1 MGLCCKGFSEPPF
14 LFLNNIMIHSSPAYS
29 GEIFF
34 MSKWNIQ
41 KPPHPW
47 PWHVQIISIWLL
59 LNWLWFL
66 LHVLILWW
74 VEPNWS
80 PRPIQY
86 TNIGSII
93 NQITFHSRIIWNR
106 KIQFLLWA
114 NQFSCL
120 LRRSNARH
128 LLKEG
133 WERRQHLQFKLYHA
147 VLPVSS
153 SFVCKRLVPQ
163 PDALCL
169 LTGGHALMTQLT
181 TRCSKVWIPL

>member
-1 MGLCCKGFSEPPF
+1 
-14 LFLNNIMIHSSPAYS
+14 MIHSSPAYS
-29 GEIFF
+29 GEKKFYVQVKYTKAT
-34 MSKWNIQ
+34 S
-41 KPPHPW
+41 PW
-47 PWHVQIISIWLL
+47 PWHVQIMSIWLL

-80 PRPIQY
+80 PHPIQY

-93 NQITFHSRIIWNR
+93 NQITVHSRIIWNR

-120 LRRSNARH
+120 LRRSMARH
-128 LLKEG
+128 LLKKDEKEG
-133 WERRQHLQFKLYHA
+133 SICSLSCIMQFCLS
-147 VLPVSS
+147 VLVLSAKAW
-153 SFVCKRLVPQ
+153 FHNLML
-163 PDALCL
+163 LCL
-169 LTGGHALMTQLT
+169 LTGGHALMTQST